1 MSLIAK
7 RYAEAFLDLSEDAGT
22 IDAYRNELTAV
33 SDIYESG
40 NGLRDFLLSPKT
52 KTSDKKQLL
61 NDLFEGRAGKNTLC
75 LLQLLLDKTRIKYL
89 PEISR
94 EYAKMAD
101 ERKNFLSITIKTAFA
116 LDKSQIDGIC
126 TKFRELF
133 HAASVKAAVEIDP
146 SLIGGVQVYVGDKL
160 YDGTLK
166 GKLSRLQK
174 VLGV

>member
-7 RYAEAFLDLSEDAGT
+7 RYAEAFLDLSEDAGA
-22 IDAYRNELTAV
+22 IDAYRNELIAV
-33 SDIYESG
+33 SDIYNSG

-61 NDLFEGRAGKNTLC
+61 NDLLEGRVGKNTLS
-75 LLQLLLDKTRIKYL
+75 LLKLLLDKTRINYL

-94 EYAKMAD
+94 VYAKMAD
-101 ERKNFLSITIKTAFA
+101 ERKNVLNITIRSAFA
-116 LDKSQIDGIC
+116 LDKSQTDGISA
-126 TKFRELF
+126 KFRALF
-133 HAASVKAAVEIDP
+133 HAASVNAAVVIDP
-146 SLIGGVQVYVGDKL
+146 ALIGGVQVYVGDKL